1 MGVAPETYP
10 AGSGQDAGVSVERL
24 HLCIEVGRA
33 GDLITG
39 TLTLPSGRVRTFT
52 GRLGLF
58 SAIDDE
64 IENVAPQGAHEGTED
79 VDR

>member
-1 MGVAPETYP
+1 VGVARV
-10 AGSGQDAGVSVERL
+10 ALS
-24 HLCIEVGRA
+24 IEVDRD
-33 GDLITG
+33 GDLI
-39 TLTLPSGRVRTFT
+39 SGRMTLANGQVRTFT

-64 IENVAPQGAHEGTED
+64 IENVAPQSAPEGTED